1 MWDEGAESDW
11 SEAAEGVMLEMRNWR
26 EQHPGATL
34 TEIEAAVDGLW
45 AKVRARLIQEVALA
59 SEAKDI
65 GHQGEDSCSRCSEC
79 GSRLKSRGEKVRKLS
94 AHHDQLIELRRS
106 YGRCPVCE
114 TGVFPPG

>member
-1 MWDEGAESDW
+1 MWDEGVESNW
-11 SEAAEGVMLEMRNWR
+11 SQAAEGVMLEIRNWR

-45 AKVRARLIQEVALA
+45 AKVRARLIQEAALA
-59 SEAKDI
+59 GEAEDI
-65 GHQGEDSCSRCSEC
+65 GQQGEDSCSWCSEC
-79 GSRLKSRGEKVRKLS
+79 GSRLESRGEKVRKLS

-106 YGRCPVCE
+106 YGRRPVCE